1 LLQTPIPV
9 SSSFEQP
16 VNFQPLFW
24 LLQTCGRQL
33 LWQFLHQAKNYKG
46 AKGKKKSEN
55 KYSSYYKNSNNTNN
69 YEHVGK
75 HNHVYKLEIYTQ
87 AP

>member
-1 LLQTPIPV
+1 MPV

-46 AKGKKKSEN
+46 AKGKKKKVKINILATIRIPIIQTIMNMWVSITM
-55 KYSSYYKNSNNTNN
+55 STN
-69 YEHVGK
+69 
-75 HNHVYKLEIYTQ
+75 
-87 AP
+87 